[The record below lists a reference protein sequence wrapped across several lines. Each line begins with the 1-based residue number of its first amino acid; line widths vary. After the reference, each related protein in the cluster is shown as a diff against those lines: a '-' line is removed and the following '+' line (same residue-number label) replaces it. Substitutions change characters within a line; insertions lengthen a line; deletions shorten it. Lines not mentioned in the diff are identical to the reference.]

1 MRRAFYFY
9 YKSRPGRAPEPD
21 MPVRQLELRHNEGR
35 GWRVLVFGGGKNLI
49 SEEPVASLEAGE
61 IFLNRIA
68 RELQN
73 SGWREY
79 VKK

>member
-1 MRRAFYFY
+1 ML
-9 YKSRPGRAPEPD
+9 GRESEPD
-21 MPVRQLELRHNEGR
+21 MPSRKLELQHDEGR
-35 GWRVLVFGGGKNLI
+35 GWRVLVFGGRRNLI

-68 RELQN
+68 RELLN

-79 VKK
+79 VRQEVK